1 MAVLKHIAIKNADY
15 RAAFNYLVYQHD
27 EYTHKPILDEN
38 GKPQLREEY
47 YLDGLLCNPLE
58 FARCCKKTNE
68 QFHKNEKPGEIK
80 SHHYIIS
87 FDPKDKE
94 DNGLT
99 GEEAQRMGLEFA
111 RQNFPGHQALVCTHT
126 DGHNGSGNIHVH
138 IVINSV
144 RAETVERQDFME
156 RPGDCKAGN
165 KHHLTKDYL
174 TYLKQQVMTM
184 CQNRQLYQVDLLNP
198 ALDRVTEQEYW
209 ANRRGQEKL
218 DQRNEEIR
226 EAGLKPRTTKFET
239 QKEFLRNAIKATAAK
254 SKSLEEFQSLLL
266 SDYGISLRDKR
277 GRFSYTHPDREKAIT
292 GRALGSAYERD
303 YIIELILQNQKQK
316 DVEQAP
322 VVETASDFTIPSGSR
337 KSSAPVKTESTE
349 KMVPVFTTTKVRLI
363 IDLETCIK
371 AQQSNAYARKI
382 KIINLQQMAQTLA
395 YVQEHGYASVEE
407 LEQELSIRKEK
418 TSVSRKELKATES
431 RLADVNKQIRLTGQY
446 LGNKAIY
453 ADYRKTGKS
462 KKFYEEHR
470 AELALYESARDA
482 LRKLSDGQKL
492 PSLKALK
499 SERDDLVLAKN
510 GQYESYQTARMEE
523 KELQT
528 ICSNVHQMLDLNQ
541 TQTLEKERGTEIS

>member
-1 MAVLKHIAIKNADY
+1 
-15 RAAFNYLVYQHD
+15 
-27 EYTHKPILDEN
+27 
-38 GKPQLREEY
+38 
-47 YLDGLLCNPLE
+47 
-58 FARCCKKTNE
+58 
-68 QFHKNEKPGEIK
+68 
-80 SHHYIIS
+80 
-87 FDPKDKE
+87 
-94 DNGLT
+94 
-99 GEEAQRMGLEFA
+99 
-111 RQNFPGHQALVCTHT
+111 
-126 DGHNGSGNIHVH
+126 
-138 IVINSV
+138 
-144 RAETVERQDFME
+144 
-156 RPGDCKAGN
+156 
-165 KHHLTKDYL
+165 
-174 TYLKQQVMTM
+174 M

-198 ALDRVTEQEYW
+198 ALDKVTEQEYW
-209 ANRRGQEKL
+209 AQRRGQEKL

-239 QKEFLRNAIKATAAK
+239 QKGFLRDAIKATAAK
-254 SKSLEEFQSLLL
+254 SNSLEEFQSFLL

-303 YIIELILQNQKQK
+303 YILEQILQNQKLQE
-316 DVEQAP
+316 VEQPQTAP
-322 VVETASDFTIPSGSR
+322 TLSD
-337 KSSAPVKTESTE
+337 TE
-349 KMVPVFTTTKVRLI
+349 KSVTSKKEKSPKRKIPAFTTTKVRLI

-371 AQQSNAYARKI
+371 AQKSNAYARKI
-382 KIINLQQMAQTLA
+382 KVINLQQMAQTLA

-407 LEQELSIRKEK
+407 LEQELSARKEK

-431 RLADVNKQIRLTGQY
+431 QLADVNKQIRLTGQY

-470 AELALYESARDA
+470 AELALYESARDT
-482 LRKLSDGQKL
+482 LRELSGGQKL

-499 SERDDLVLAKN
+499 AERDDLVLTKN

>member
-27 EYTHKPILDEN
+27 EYTQKPILDEN
-38 GKPQLREEY
+38 GKLQLREEY
-47 YLDGLLCNPLE
+47 YIDGLLCNPLE

-80 SHHYIIS
+80 SHHYILS

-198 ALDRVTEQEYW
+198 ALDKVTELEYW
-209 ANRRGQEKL
+209 AQRRGQEKL

-239 QKEFLRNAIKATAAK
+239 QKGFLRDAIKATAAK
-254 SKSLEEFQSLLL
+254 SNSLEEFQSLLL

-303 YIIELILQNQKQK
+303 YILEQILQNQKLQK
-316 DVEQAP
+316 VEHPQTAP
-322 VVETASDFTIPSGSR
+322 TLSD
-337 KSSAPVKTESTE
+337 TE
-349 KMVPVFTTTKVRLI
+349 KSVTSKKEKSPERKIPAFTTTKVRLI
-363 IDLETCIK
+363 IDMETCIK
-371 AQQSNAYARKI
+371 AQKSNAYARKI
-382 KIINLQQMAQTLA
+382 KVINLQQMAQTLS

>member
-1 MAVLKHIAIKNADY
+1 MAVLKHIASKNADY

-27 EYTHKPILDEN
+27 EYTQKPLLDEK

-47 YLDGLLCNPLE
+47 YIDGLLCNPLE

-80 SHHYIIS
+80 SHHYILS

-174 TYLKQQVMTM
+174 MYLKQQVMTM

-198 ALDRVTEQEYW
+198 ALDKVTEQEYW

-303 YIIELILQNQKQK
+303 YIMKLILQNQKQK
-316 DVEQAP
+316 EVEQAP
-322 VVETASDFTIPSGSR
+322 VVETASDFTIPSDSR
-337 KSSAPVKTESTE
+337 KSSAPVKTESTR
-349 KMVPVFTTTKVRLI
+349 KVVPVFTSTKVRLI

-395 YVQEHGYASVEE
+395 YVQEHGYTSVEE
-407 LEQELSIRKEK
+407 LDQELATRKEK
-418 TSVSRKELKATES
+418 TSTSRKDLKATES

-446 LGNKAIY
+446 LGNKSLY
-453 ADYRKTGKS
+453 ADYRKSGKS
-462 KKFYEEHR
+462 RKFYEEHR

-482 LRKLSDGQKL
+482 LRELSGGQKL
-492 PSLKALK
+492 PSMKALK
-499 SERDDLVLAKN
+499 AEKDDLILSKN
-510 GQYESYQTARMEE
+510 SQYESYQTARMEE

-541 TQTLEKERGTEIS
+541 SQTLEKERGTEIS

>member
-27 EYTHKPILDEN
+27 EYTQKPILDEN

-68 QFHKNEKPGEIK
+68 QFHKNEKSGEIK

-198 ALDRVTEQEYW
+198 ALDKVTEQEYW

-218 DQRNEEIR
+218 NRRNEEIR

-239 QKEFLRNAIKATAAK
+239 QKGFLRDAIKATATK
-254 SKSLEEFQSLLL
+254 SNSLEEFQSFLL

-303 YIIELILQNQKQK
+303 YILEQILQNQKLQE
-316 DVEQAP
+316 VEQPQTAP
-322 VVETASDFTIPSGSR
+322 TPPDTKKSAVSKKEKSPKRKIP
-337 KSSAPVKTESTE
+337 A
-349 KMVPVFTTTKVRLI
+349 FTTTKVRLI

-371 AQQSNAYARKI
+371 AQKSNAYARKI
-382 KIINLQQMAQTLA
+382 KVINLQQMAQTLS
-395 YVQEHGYASVEE
+395 YVQEHGYTSVEE
-407 LEQELSIRKEK
+407 LEQELAARKEK

-470 AELALYESARDA
+470 AELALYESARDT
-482 LRKLSDGQKL
+482 LRELSGGQKL

-499 SERDDLVLAKN
+499 AERDDLVLTKN